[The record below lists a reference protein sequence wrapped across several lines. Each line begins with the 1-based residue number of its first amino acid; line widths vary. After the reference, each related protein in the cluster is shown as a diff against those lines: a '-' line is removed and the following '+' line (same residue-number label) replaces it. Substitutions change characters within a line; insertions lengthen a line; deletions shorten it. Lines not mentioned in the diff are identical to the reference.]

1 MLTQA
6 EQVAINAHAD
16 VYLSPKPEILNPEPL
31 TTGQVL
37 TQADQLAINAY
48 ADTFNLH
55 APNLK
60 PETSKPE
67 TYNVS

>member
-48 ADTFNLH
+48 ADTFNL
-55 APNLK
+55 
-60 PETSKPE
+60 
-67 TYNVS
+67 